1 MLEPFWRAC
10 WGQFC
15 KAAGGPGAQDRT
27 TTPSPEPPA
36 ASPHPLQA
44 SLTPAVLRWSPGAG
58 REWWGGLGR
67 GGGTHQRPA
76 VDLDK
81 HGACVGVVGAPL
93 ADAAGARAP
102 KGAQGRG
109 AQLGPQQRLH
119 GGGRGGMGD
128 RGRGDPGPG
137 RSLAAAEAAVSCGG
151 AWGERPAD
159 SHRRLRGAGAA
170 GAETERERSPPAE
183 GQAGR
188 TLPGGRGRGQEE
200 RCDWGTAV
208 GRCPPRAFAVWAP
221 GPAGACSRPDLLAPK
236 FPEPSLGLG
245 PDLSHAAAPGTAQ
258 GGWPAP
264 PGQVSQVHRRLGT

>member
-128 RGRGDPGPG
+128 RGRGDPGPQDSGPRTRARCCRG
-137 RSLAAAEAAVSCGG
+137 RCQLRRRLGRAPCRLPPPPPRSRGCGCGDGARALPARRGPGG
-151 AWGERPAD
+151 ADPA
-159 SHRRLRGAGAA
+159 RREGAGAG
-170 GAETERERSPPAE
+170 GA
-183 GQAGR
+183 
-188 TLPGGRGRGQEE
+188 L
-200 RCDWGTAV
+200 
-208 GRCPPRAFAVWAP
+208 
-221 GPAGACSRPDLLAPK
+221 
-236 FPEPSLGLG
+236 
-245 PDLSHAAAPGTAQ
+245 
-258 GGWPAP
+258 
-264 PGQVSQVHRRLGT
+264 